1 MINFEDQDHCA
12 DCEEYQYQDEDLKC
26 RCHCHIVEPL
36 EKDR

>member
-1 MINFEDQDHCA
+1 MNFDDQDHCA

-36 EKDR
+36 DKDR